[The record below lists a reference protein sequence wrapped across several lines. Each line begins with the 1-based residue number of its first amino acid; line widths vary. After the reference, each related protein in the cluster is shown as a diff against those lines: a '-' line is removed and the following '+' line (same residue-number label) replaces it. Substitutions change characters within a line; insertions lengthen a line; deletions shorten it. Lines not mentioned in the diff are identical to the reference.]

1 MNWLKK
7 HSILLSF
14 VLVLILS
21 FFTASNVKWGDDRW
35 HGLIAYDGH
44 GYYAYLPAIFIY
56 HDLNFSFYDHELLDD
71 RKERALLNYD
81 YREDVSGGKVNKY
94 YAGTALAELPFFLM
108 AHALSRPLGFDDNG
122 YSKIYYVFVS
132 IAAIFYVLIGLW
144 YFRKTLELYQI
155 ANYIQAFSVLAL
167 FLGTHLFYYS
177 MFEPGMSHV
186 FSFAF
191 ISMFVY
197 YGKKYFQN
205 PEIRQI
211 LILSLLLGMIT
222 IIRPVNA
229 LIIFVLPFLAGSWN
243 SFLNG
248 LKFKFKDFAWKLLA
262 GILPFLILVFIQLL
276 LYKISTGHFIVYSYN
291 EEGFNFL
298 NPQMIPILFS
308 YKKGLF
314 LYTPLCFFSLLGFYF
329 LRKNSFEAISLFLF
343 LVLITYVFSS
353 WWNWWYGGSFSS
365 RVYVEFL
372 SLFGI
377 LLAVIFNQ
385 LKDRKYFYILL
396 MIIALLILFNQKQIK
411 LYRKGVI
418 HFVNMDQEKYWDTF
432 FRFH

>member
-1 MNWLKK
+1 MNGLKR
-7 HSILLSF
+7 HSITLSF
-14 VLVLILS
+14 ALILILS
-21 FFTASNVKWGDDRW
+21 FFTASNVKWGGDRW

-56 HDLNFSFYDHELLDD
+56 QDLNYSFYDRELLKD

-81 YREDVSGGKVNKY
+81 YREDVKGGKVDKY
-94 YAGTALAELPFFLM
+94 YAGTALAELPFFLI
-108 AHALSRPLGFDDNG
+108 AHALSSPLGFDDNG
-122 YSKIYYVFVS
+122 YSRIYYIFIS
-132 IAAIFYVLIGLW
+132 IAAIFYVFLGLW
-144 YFRKTLELYQI
+144 FFNKTLKLYEI
-155 ANYIQAFSVLAL
+155 NKLIRIISVFAI

-186 FSFAF
+186 YSFAF
-191 ISMFVY
+191 ISMFIY

-205 PEIRQI
+205 PGIRRI
-211 LILSLLLGMIT
+211 LILSALLGMIT

-229 LIIFVLPFLAGSWN
+229 LVFFLLPFLAGSWT
-243 SFLNG
+243 SFSNG
-248 LKFKFKDFAWKLLA
+248 LEFKLKGFVWKLLA
-262 GILPFLILVFIQLL
+262 AILPFFILVFIQLL
-276 LYKISTGHFIVYSYN
+276 IYKISTDHFIVYSYN

-298 NPQMIPILFS
+298 NPQMINILFS

-314 LYTPLCFFSLLGFYF
+314 LYTPLCFLSLFGFYF

-377 LLAVIFNQ
+377 LLAVLLSR
-385 LKDRKYFYILL
+385 LKTRKYFYILL
-396 MIIALLILFNQKQIK
+396 LMIVISILFNQKQIK

-418 HFVNMDQEKYWDTF
+418 HYVNMDQEKYWNTF
-432 FRFH
+432 FRFQ